1 MGTDILDTHYR
12 VLVCI
17 KRYIHLLTTG
27 LSQDKIK
34 KVYPIGCFDQEGR
47 IKTNKSLFIK
57 KNTVITF
64 VFPVTPIGCLDYC
77 DLFKVSVYIY
87 NEYIYN
93 ELFILGCF
101 SLGIIVINI
110 LSMNNDHI
118 PSNVSQTHRV
128 GNERNHSNNELSSR
142 LIAQL
147 MANNANNRNKRNYI
161 NFPSDHPGHL
171 NLERQIRLV
180 EIIRSSSLADEYR
193 FGSTLGKIYVKN
205 TYRHPIISVD
215 VIGLV
220 LYAESV
226 SR

>member
-1 MGTDILDTHYR
+1 
-12 VLVCI
+12 
-17 KRYIHLLTTG
+17 
-27 LSQDKIK
+27 
-34 KVYPIGCFDQEGR
+34 VYPIGCFDEEGR
-47 IKTNKSLFIK
+47 IKTNKSLFTK
-57 KNTVITF
+57 KNTVITS
-64 VFPVTPIGCLDYC
+64 VFPATPIGCLDYC

-101 SLGIIVINI
+101 SLGIIYIYI
-110 LSMNNDHI
+110 LLMNNDHI
-118 PSNVSQTHRV
+118 PSHVSHTHKV
-128 GNERNHSNNELSSR
+128 GNERNRSNSELSSR

-147 MANNANNRNKRNYI
+147 LDNNTNYMNKRNYI

-180 EIIRSSSLADEYR
+180 EIIRSSSLADNYR

-220 LYAESV
+220 LHAESV
-226 SR
+226 PR